1 MEDEEILTQD
11 EDELEKEMRNI
22 EKEEKEEEEAE
33 KPSVKKPKEEET
45 IAEGTSETYEGFMQ
59 PARLGIVNTIT
70 GDVIEGFDPGR
81 DEGIVQLGKA
91 ILNKLDKIGIASG
104 V

>member
-1 MEDEEILTQD
+1 MEDEKILTQD

-22 EKEEKEEEEAE
+22 EEEEKEEEVE

-45 IAEGTSETYEGFMQ
+45 IDEGTTETYEGFGQ
-59 PARLGIVNTIT
+59 PPRLGIVNTIT

-81 DEGIVQLGKA
+81 DEGIIQLGKA

>member
-1 MEDEEILTQD
+1 MKNEEEILTQD
-11 EDELEKEMRNI
+11 EDDIESEMRTI
-22 EKEEKEEEEAE
+22 EEEEDVEKEEKS
-33 KPSVKKPKEEET
+33 SVKKPKE
-45 IAEGTSETYEGFMQ
+45 IIPEGTNETYEGFMQ
-59 PARLGIVNTIT
+59 PPRLGIMNTIT
-70 GDVIEGFDPGR
+70 GDIIEGFDPTR